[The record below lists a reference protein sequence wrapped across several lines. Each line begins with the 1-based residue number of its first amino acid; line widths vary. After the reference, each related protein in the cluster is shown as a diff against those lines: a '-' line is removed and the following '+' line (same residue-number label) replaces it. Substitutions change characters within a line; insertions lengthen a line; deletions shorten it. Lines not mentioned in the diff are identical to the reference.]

1 MHLKFDLMY
10 GMLPGQTS
18 PGHPQE
24 AMRVL
29 GITYQHAT
37 PQTAGEQ
44 WWFWNCENVPE
55 ILPPFLGVLNI
66 DPMQAVGFGLS
77 MEQAIMIRD
86 WKIA

>member
-24 AMRVL
+24 AMRAL

-55 ILPPFLGVLNI
+55 VLPPFLEVLNI

-77 MEQAIMIRD
+77 REQAITIRD
-86 WKIA
+86 FRK